1 MANFLTMTLDP
12 NAAFLRKMMAN
23 QIGNYQN
30 RIDQLQE
37 ELDGMLDTKN
47 ITIVELFHRIA
58 IRFVCLT
65 D

>member
-23 QIGNYQN
+23 QIENYQN

-37 ELDGMLDTKN
+37 ELDRMLQTKN

-58 IRFVCLT
+58 IRFV
-65 D
+65 